1 MSKSHEKISET
12 HIVGR
17 ATKERIAAAIDCPI
31 LRSYHIKHVGVADAA
46 APYRMVRERLSGA
59 YLMASLQGE
68 GQILLDGRW
77 QSCGRGLAC
86 MAPRHAQHAFH
97 PTPDKRWRFC
107 WVRYEQPDEQKP
119 IISAMSPVL
128 ARYDGRALCSAIE
141 GLCAEVEGE
150 RDTNAM
156 HQWVELIQ
164 MYALRFAEPWR
175 SDDRLWKLW
184 NAVSEEPASDWTLEK
199 LARLAHCSPE
209 HLRRLCQKEMGRSP
223 MRQVAHLRMQH
234 AAQLL
239 RASDGTIEA
248 IAEAVGYAN
257 PYVFSNAFTKWTGS
271 RPSAFR
277 RRG

>member
-1 MSKSHEKISET
+1 MSKSHERISET
-12 HIVGR
+12 HIVGD
-17 ATKERIAAAIDCPI
+17 ATMERIATAGECPI
-31 LRSYHIKHVGVADAA
+31 LRNYHIKHVGVADAA
-46 APYRMVRERLSGA
+46 APYKMVRERLSGA

-77 QSCGRGLAC
+77 QSCGAGIAC
-86 MAPRHAQHAFH
+86 MAPRHALHAFH
-97 PTPDKRWRFC
+97 PTAGKRWRFC

-128 ARYDGRALCSAIE
+128 ARYDGRALGSAIE
-141 GLCAEVEGE
+141 GLCSEVEGE
-150 RDTNAM
+150 RDSNAM

-175 SDDRLWKLW
+175 SDDRLWRLW
-184 NAVSEEPASDWTLEK
+184 NAVTESPAEDWSLEK
-199 LARLAHCSPE
+199 LADRAHCSPE
-209 HLRRLCQKEMGRSP
+209 HLRRLCQREMGRSP

-239 RASDGTIEA
+239 RTTDAKIEA

-257 PYVFSNAFTKWTGS
+257 PYVFSNAFNKWTGS